1 MNSGRVVGLLL
12 IGGAVLICLLGAIVV
27 LPRMAAD
34 GPERLTAAAA
44 ALGLGLAAIVALPL
58 AGIGVFMLVR
68 STAEAKTDVAA
79 QKQRRLLDMV
89 TSRGQLPLSDA
100 AVELQ
105 VPRDE
110 VKNWIYR
117 LVGLGAFTGYINW
130 DEGVL
135 YSAQASQLR
144 ELTKCKN
151 CGGEL
156 KLAGKGVVK
165 CPYCGTEY
173 FLT

>member
-1 MNSGRVVGLLL
+1 MNMGRLGGILLVLGGL
-12 IGGAVLICLLGAIVV
+12 AVCLLGAAVT
-27 LPRMAAD
+27 LPRIGNGLDLPAAI
-34 GPERLTAAAA
+34 
-44 ALGLGLAAIVALPL
+44 LGLMIALIIALPL
-58 AGIGVFMLVR
+58 AGIGVFLIVR
-68 STAEAKTDVAA
+68 GGQEAKTDVVA

-89 TSRGQLPLSDA
+89 SAHGELPIADA

-110 VKNWIYR
+110 LKNWIYR
-117 LVGLGAFTGYINW
+117 LVGLGVFSGYINW
-130 DEGVL
+130 DDGVL

-144 ELTKCKN
+144 DLTTCKK
-151 CGGEL
+151 CGGEV
-156 KLAGKGVVK
+156 KLVGKGVVK